1 MKKVILRTF
10 LVLILAGLAYGFYYA
25 WQAVPIISGYSA
37 KAMCSC
43 AMVAG
48 RNPDDIKKEEL
59 SFFPMSLSEAEVN
72 FQDSSATS
80 SVFGMAT
87 RKAIYRKGLGCT
99 LVVEMDESDLRNQK
113 ANLATVPAIKQDSTA
128 WPTGNLNSDSAFAN
142 LDMTKI
148 NAALD
153 EAFSEPGDKKT
164 RRTRAMLIVYNGKIV
179 AERYVDGFNKD
190 SKLMGW
196 SMSKSITNAQVGVLV
211 KQGKLSLEK
220 PAPVAAWEND
230 DRKRVTLG
238 HLMNANSGLEWTE
251 NYGGPSHVTNMLY
264 KKADMG
270 SFAAQSPL
278 EDIPGE
284 KFYYSSGTTNLIS
297 RIIRQ
302 TVGEDE
308 YFAFPYKE
316 VLYKIGMFNTVL
328 EPDASGTFVGSSY
341 AFGTAR
347 DWARFG
353 LLYLN
358 DGVWNGERILPEG
371 WVKYTAK
378 PARGANRGQYGAQ
391 WWLNAGAPGNPADR
405 MFPDAPADVFW
416 ADGFESQN
424 VFVIPSKNMVIV
436 KLSLSHNSE
445 YLDDNRFLRAVCEAV
460 R

>member
-1 MKKVILRTF
+1 MKKIILRTL
-10 LVLILAGLAYGFYYA
+10 LVLVLAGLAYGIYYA

-48 RNPDDIKKEEL
+48 RNPEDIAKEEL
-59 SFFPMSLSEAEVN
+59 SFFPMNLSKAEAN

-80 SVFGMAT
+80 SVFGMAR

-99 LVVEMDESDLRNQK
+99 LVVELDETEVRDQNFAVAEPPK
-113 ANLATVPAIKQDSTA
+113 VNQDSIA
-128 WPTGNLNSDSAFAN
+128 WPAGNLNADSSFAN
-142 LDMTKI
+142 VDIAKV

-153 EAFSEPGDKKT
+153 EAFSEPGEKKT
-164 RRTRAMLIVYNGKIV
+164 RRTRAMLVVYNGKII
-179 AERYVDGFNKD
+179 AERYAKGFTKD
-190 SKLMGW
+190 SWLIGW
-196 SMSKSITNAQVGVLV
+196 SMSKSITNAQVGVLI

-220 PAPVAAWEND
+220 PAPVEGWDQD
-230 DRKRVTLG
+230 DRKQITLG

-270 SFAAQSPL
+270 LFAAQSKL
-278 EDIPGE
+278 VDKPGE
-284 KFYYSSGTTNLIS
+284 KFYYSSGTTNLVA
-297 RIIRQ
+297 RIVRQ
-302 TVGEDE
+302 TVGDE
-308 YFAFPYKE
+308 KYHAFPYNE
-316 VLYKIGMFNTVL
+316 VLHKIGMFNTVL

-341 AFGTAR
+341 SFGTAR

-371 WVKYTAK
+371 WVKYTTTPAK
-378 PARGANRGQYGAQ
+378 GATRGQYGAQ
-391 WWLNAGAPGNPADR
+391 WWLNAGAPGNPLDR
-405 MFPDAPADVFW
+405 TYPDAPIDLYW

-424 VFVIPSKNMVIV
+424 VFVIPSKNLVIV
-436 KLSLSHNSE
+436 KLSLSQNSE
-445 YLDDNRFLRAVCEAV
+445 YLDDNTFLKEVCGAIK
-460 R
+460 